1 MLGVE
6 QSTLLFPGRGG
17 GIGAVNDRRG
27 ESWPPLPASRV
38 PSLRRALVP
47 RPRLA
52 AWLTFSAA
60 TRPRLVLVSAPAG
73 FGKTTLLS
81 QRLAAEGQDD
91 SRVAWLSLE
100 PDDSDL
106 RRFLTRVVATLP
118 DCSATFGEHV

>member
-1 MLGVE
+1 MAHVLGCDKAAA
-6 QSTLLFPGRGG
+6 SPGLRTC
-17 GIGAVNDRRG
+17 
-27 ESWPPLPASRV
+27 RV
-38 PSLRRALVP
+38 
-47 RPRLA
+47 
-52 AWLTFSAA
+52 
-60 TRPRLVLVSAPAG
+60 
-73 FGKTTLLS
+73 GKTTLLS